1 MSQFSAGSKANSPS
15 SSPPN
20 DSPLTSPPKGQKNAF
35 VNHQRVPSRPLTPP
49 SNLDYGTP
57 LSTSPN
63 SNNSTPNHQRS
74 SSRPLSM
81 VMPFIPPS
89 MDVNED
95 TIPELQPIFSLLNTQ
110 QNKFYHEGYFLKLDD
125 QSTRTFPPSATSR
138 TVVPT
143 PPTTQHRRI
152 FSFSLCSLVQ
162 SHRPPPHPFF

>member
-125 QSTRTFPPSATSR
+125 QSTRTFPPRPHLELWYPTHHAASSHLFFS
-138 TVVPT
+138 PPQPYSISPHT
-143 PPTTQHRRI
+143 PP
-152 FSFSLCSLVQ
+152 L
-162 SHRPPPHPFF
+162 PNP